1 MCRLAQTLGSAR
13 TAMQC
18 PSKVSACRREL
29 NSHEAAEPR
38 EDSHPLKRTWRQV
51 PVESKRA
58 GRQSIM
64 PSGRPAR
71 GLLRVGAAQ
80 SCKDEEPLCHIERAH
95 CVGSTGVQP
104 VRRAA
109 AISVGASALSQVP
122 RRLEYVAR
130 HGRPRGAGSTWSGSP
145 GVTGPGQA
153 HHRRA
158 QGAALPNPSLKRS
171 TNGRP
176 PSPGRWY
183 AVHFHRPGLG
193 VLPLAPA

>member
-1 MCRLAQTLGSAR
+1 
-13 TAMQC
+13 MQC

-29 NSHEAAEPR
+29 NIHEAAEPR

-58 GRQSIM
+58 GGQSIM

-71 GLLRVGAAQ
+71 GLLRAGAAQ

-130 HGRPRGAGSTWSGSP
+130 HGSQRGAGRICGRSTGHWQVQRWHASGA
-145 GVTGPGQA
+145 T
-153 HHRRA
+153 
-158 QGAALPNPSLKRS
+158 LPNPSLKRS
-171 TNGRP
+171 ANGRP
-176 PSPGRWY
+176 PGPGRRY
-183 AVHFHRPGLG
+183 GVHFRQPGPG
-193 VLPLAPA
+193 VLPSSPA